1 MTENHGES
9 TYEGVT
15 FKTNAS
21 KPDAPKKASTPDAPK
36 KASTPSLFLV
46 GCLCYIMLV
55 LFPIHFGFGI
65 DVKNMWAIV
74 LPTLI
79 FGWLMVIGG
88 RK

>member
-21 KPDAPKKASTPDAPK
+21 KPDAPK

-55 LFPIHFGFGI
+55 LFPIHFGFGLN
-65 DVKNMWAIV
+65 VKEMWAVV
-74 LPTLI
+74 LPTLL
-79 FGWLMVIGG
+79 FGYLIVLGG
-88 RK
+88 KHNG

>member
-1 MTENHGES
+1 MFLPDGEGV
-9 TYEGVT
+9 GVT
-15 FKTNAS
+15 FKEDAS
-21 KPDAPKKASTPDAPK
+21 KPDAPK

-46 GCLCYIMLV
+46 GCLCYIMLA

-79 FGWLMVIGG
+79 FGWLIVIGG

>member
-1 MTENHGES
+1 MFYKDPTLAPSKGL
-9 TYEGVT
+9 V
-15 FKTNAS
+15 FKEDAG
-21 KPDAPKKASTPDAPK
+21 KPDAPR

-65 DVKNMWAIV
+65 PVKEMWAIV
-74 LPTLI
+74 LPTLM
-79 FGWLMVIGG
+79 FGYLIVIGG

>member
-1 MTENHGES
+1 MTENHGETDTS
-9 TYEGVT
+9 VADTPIYFKGVT

-21 KPDAPKKASTPDAPK
+21 KPDAPK

-55 LFPIHFGFGI
+55 LFPIHIGFG
-65 DVKNMWAIV
+65 VAVVNMWFVV
-74 LPTLI
+74 LPTI
-79 FGWLMVIGG
+79 FFGWLIVIGG

>member
-21 KPDAPKKASTPDAPK
+21 KPDAPK

-65 DVKNMWAIV
+65 DVKNMWSVV
-74 LPTLI
+74 LPTLL
-79 FGWLMVIGG
+79 FGWLVVIGG
-88 RK
+88 KHNEL

>member
-21 KPDAPKKASTPDAPK
+21 IPDVPK

-46 GCLCYIMLV
+46 GCLCYIILV

-65 DVKNMWAIV
+65 PVKDFEWVV
-74 LPTLI
+74 LPTLF
-79 FGWLMVIGG
+79 FGWLIVLGG
-88 RK
+88 KYNE

>member
-21 KPDAPKKASTPDAPK
+21 IPDAPKKASI
-36 KASTPSLFLV
+36 PSLFLV

-65 DVKNMWAIV
+65 PVKEMWAIV
-74 LPTLI
+74 LPTLA
-79 FGWLMVIGG
+79 FGWLIVVGS
-88 RK
+88 KK

>member
-1 MTENHGES
+1 MTTE
-9 TYEGVT
+9 TTTDTPVYEGVT
-15 FKTNAS
+15 FKE
-21 KPDAPKKASTPDAPK
+21 DARKPDAPK

-65 DVKNMWAIV
+65 PVKEMWAIV
-74 LPTLI
+74 LPTLF
-79 FGWLMVIGG
+79 FGWLIVIGG

>member
-9 TYEGVT
+9 TYGGVT
-15 FKTNAS
+15 FKTNAG
-21 KPDAPKKASTPDAPK
+21 KPDAPK

-65 DVKNMWAIV
+65 PVKDFEWVV
-74 LPTLI
+74 LPTI
-79 FGWLMVIGG
+79 FFGWLVVIGG
-88 RK
+88 KHNEL

>member
-21 KPDAPKKASTPDAPK
+21 KPDTPK

-65 DVKNMWAIV
+65 PVKEVWAIV
-74 LPTLI
+74 LPTLM
-79 FGWLMVIGG
+79 FGYLIVLGG
-88 RK
+88 KH